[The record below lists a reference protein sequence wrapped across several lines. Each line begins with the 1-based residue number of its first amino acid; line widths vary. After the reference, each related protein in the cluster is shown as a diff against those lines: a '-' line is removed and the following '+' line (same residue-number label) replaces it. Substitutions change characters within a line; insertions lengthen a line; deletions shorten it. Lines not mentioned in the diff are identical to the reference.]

1 MLCSHFAPIGE
12 FSAGTRDD
20 RGAAMPRRSVKIA
33 RAQALNDKCNLGVCV
48 WCVGRLGASIFYLI
62 HWDSAELVRIP
73 FQLTVRS

>member
-48 WCVGRLGASIFYLI
+48 CGV
-62 HWDSAELVRIP
+62 SAILELP
-73 FQLTVRS
+73 SFT